1 MNLFELFVKIGVDDQ
16 ASGKL
21 KSISSKL
28 GNGLKTAAKIG
39 ATAVAAASTAVVAF
53 GASSVKAGMEFD
65 SAMSQVAA
73 TMGKTTDEIAEL
85 RDFAQK
91 MGSTTVFS
99 ATQSAEALNYMALAG
114 YNSEQAMSALP
125 TVLNLAAA
133 GSIDLAYA
141 SDMVTDA
148 QSALGLSMEESSIMV
163 DQMAKTASKSNTSV
177 AQLGEA
183 ILTVG
188 GTASYMAGGTEQ
200 VNKVLGVL
208 ADNGIKGAEAG
219 THLRNMLLSLS
230 APTDNAQAVI
240 DKFGLQIFD
249 ADGKMRD
256 FADIFPELNAA
267 MEGLT
272 DQEKLDA
279 FSNLFNTRDI
289 ASATALLNTSV
300 ERWDELGSA
309 IVDSKG
315 AAEAM
320 AATQLDNLN
329 GDITLFKSAL
339 EGAQITISDQLT
351 PTLREFV
358 QFGSKG
364 LSELTEGFKEGG
376 LSGAM
381 DAFGSLLGE
390 GLTKI
395 AESLPSVV
403 NAGVSLLQ
411 ALITGISEN
420 GDLIITAAFDAVMVL
435 ADGILNMLPQI
446 VKLGLDLI
454 VSLAT
459 GIAENLDT
467 LIPTII
473 DVVLKIVD
481 TLTNPET
488 LSNLLTAALDIVLAL
503 VKGLLSPETM
513 SKLFDGIFS
522 LVDNLIEFLLDEEN
536 LSKIITSAIQLV
548 IAIGQ
553 GLFMARFELMKA
565 AVKLVVSLVEGIF
578 TTDWIQIGKN
588 VVAGFK
594 KGIQDAWKNLKTWF
608 TSLFGDLIGIAEKIL
623 GIASPSKV
631 FKKIGGFTAEG
642 FGLGFEDE
650 FAHVKDDM
658 EDAMNFDDASVGI
671 NASIRKVGAGAAGMA
686 YGGVSYGDINIYV
699 NGDRY
704 RDENALAEA
713 LALKLQGMTDRRMAV
728 YA

>member
-73 TMGKTTDEIAEL
+73 TMGKTTDEIVEL

-272 DQEKLDA
+272 DQEKLEA

-320 AATQLDNLN
+320 AATQLDNLA

-351 PTLREFV
+351 PTLRGFV

-376 LSGAM
+376 LGGAM
-381 DAFGSLLGE
+381 EAFGSLLGE
-390 GLTKI
+390 GLTMI
-395 AESLPSVV
+395 AESLPDIVK
-403 NAGVSLLQ
+403 AGVSLLEAFIQ
-411 ALITGISEN
+411 GISEN

-446 VKLGLDLI
+446 VQLGLDLI
-454 VSLAT
+454 VALAN
-459 GIAENLDT
+459 GISQNLGT
-467 LIPTII
+467 LIPTIV
-473 DVVLKIVD
+473 DVILQIAE
-481 TLTNPET
+481 TLTDPDNLGSLIDAAIAIILGLAEGIIKAVPMLLKRLPEIIT
-488 LSNLLTAALDIVLAL
+488 NIVTAIVENAPKLLQAGIS
-503 VKGLLSPETM
+503 LLEMLGTGF
-513 SKLFDGIFS
+513 LNGIEEAKTWGKD
-522 LVDNLIEFLLDEEN
+522 LVDNF
-536 LSKIITSAIQLV
+536 IQ
-548 IAIGQ
+548 
-553 GLFMARFELMKA
+553 
-565 AVKLVVSLVEGIF
+565 
-578 TTDWIQIGKN
+578 
-588 VVAGFK
+588 
-594 KGIQDAWKNLKTWF
+594 
-608 TSLFGDLIGIAEKIL
+608 
-623 GIASPSKV
+623 GIASKASALI
-631 FKKIGGFTAEG
+631 KKIRDIAQIVKDY
-642 FGLGFEDE
+642 LGFSEPKKGPLSN
-650 FAHVKDDM
+650 FHTYAPDM
-658 EDAMNFDDASVGI
+658 VDLFIRGI
-671 NASIRKVGAGAAGMA
+671 KENEGRLTSTLENSFNLGTPELTTT
-686 YGGVSYGDINIYV
+686 SYS
-699 NGDRY
+699 
-704 RDENALAEA
+704 
-713 LALKLQGMTDRRMAV
+713 ALKTTSTSTAKSRASKEPVIVKLMIDRHELGEVIFELNNAENNRLGGHLV
-728 YA
+728 NLVRT